1 MGRIHTNASRSSR
14 SFAWRNG
21 HKEERDSL
29 ETENREQVAKAASIV
44 MLAIL
49 VSRIL
54 GFVRERAV
62 AEVFGRTATTD
73 VFFAAFALP
82 DLMYQLLVGGALS
95 SAFIPVFTH
104 YLAKDD
110 EKEAWYVASVFL
122 NFTFLILLLIMIL
135 GVIFTPSLAPLVGVG
150 FSGEQRDLLVLLM
163 RVTFPAVFFTAL
175 AGLCMGVLHSYQKF
189 LLPALGPIVYNL
201 GQILGAYLLGP
212 VVGIMGMA
220 LGTVLGALGNF
231 SIQFPAVVRRAKKHY
246 RPVLDFRHPGIRRM
260 GMLMLPAILG
270 LSISQVNVIVS
281 QNLASTLE
289 TGSIVALRLANRL
302 INFPLGIFA
311 MGISTAVFPTLA
323 RLTARGET
331 AEFTRTLSFG
341 LRIVFFIT
349 VPSAAGMAF
358 LRVPIVRL
366 LFESGEFLAQD
377 TLATAFAL
385 LYYVP
390 GLIAQSALQVTTRGF
405 YSLQD
410 TKTPVKIGFVTVILN
425 FLLSLAFLNWT
436 DLGAGG
442 LAFAYS
448 LSSIFNMVLAL
459 GILGKRLGTLVD
471 SRLWTTLAK
480 STLASLIMGMSA
492 FYTASFI
499 ETRLAMTSK
508 LGQLLQTF
516 GAIGVGV
523 LVYAVLSLVLK
534 MEETQWILGL
544 LKRKL
549 KTRG

>member
-1 MGRIHTNASRSSR
+1 
-14 SFAWRNG
+14 
-21 HKEERDSL
+21 
-29 ETENREQVAKAASIV
+29 

-54 GFVRERAV
+54 GFIRERAV

-95 SAFIPVFTH
+95 SAFIPVFTQ

-122 NFTFLILLLIMIL
+122 NATFLLLLLIMVL
-135 GVIFTPSLAPLVGVG
+135 GVIFTPQLAPLVGMG
-150 FSGEQRDLLVLLM
+150 FSGEQRDLLILLM

-189 LLPALGPIVYNL
+189 FLPALGPIVYNL
-201 GQILGAYLLGP
+201 GQILGAYILGP
-212 VVGIMGMA
+212 IIGIMGMA
-220 LGTVLGALGNF
+220 AGTVAGALGNF
-231 SIQFPAVVRRAKKHY
+231 SIQFPAVLKRAKKHY
-246 RPVLDFRHPGIRRM
+246 RPVVDLRHPGIRRM

-331 AEFTRTLSFG
+331 EEFRRTLSFG
-341 LRIVFFIT
+341 LRVIFFIT
-349 VPSAAGMAF
+349 IPSAFGMAF

-366 LFESGEFLAQD
+366 LFESGEFLPGD

-385 LYYVP
+385 LFYVP
-390 GLIAQSALQVTTRGF
+390 GLIAQSTLQVTTRGF

-410 TKTPVKIGFVTVILN
+410 TKTPVKIGFVTVVLN
-425 FLLSLAFLNWT
+425 FLLSVAFLRLTN
-436 DLGAGG
+436 LGAGG

-448 LSSIFNMVLAL
+448 LSSIFNMALAM
-459 GILGKRLGTLVD
+459 GVLGKRLGGLMD
-471 SRLWTTLAK
+471 PRLWSTVVK
-480 STLASLIMGMSA
+480 SAIASVFMGVGA
-492 FYTASFI
+492 YYTASL
-499 ETRLAMTSK
+499 LASYLPLSSK
-508 LGQLLQTF
+508 LGQAIQTF
-516 GAIGVGV
+516 AAIGVGV
-523 LVYAVLSLVLK
+523 AVYLALSLLFK
-534 MEETQWILGL
+534 MEESHYFLGL

-549 KTRG
+549 RARG

>member
-1 MGRIHTNASRSSR
+1 MEN
-14 SFAWRNG
+14 
-21 HKEERDSL
+21 
-29 ETENREQVAKAASIV
+29 ENREQVAKAASIV

-54 GFVRERAV
+54 GFIRERAV

-95 SAFIPVFTH
+95 SAFIPVFTQ

-122 NFTFLILLLIMIL
+122 NTTFLILLLIMVI

-175 AGLCMGVLHSYQKF
+175 AGLCMGVLHSYQAF
-189 LLPALGPIVYNL
+189 FLPALGPIVYNL
-201 GQILGAYLLGP
+201 GQILGAYILGP
-212 VVGIMGMA
+212 IIGIMGMA
-220 LGTVLGALGNF
+220 VGTVFGALGNF
-231 SIQFPAVVRRAKKHY
+231 SIQFPAVLRRAKVHY
-246 RPVLDFRHPGIRRM
+246 KPVLDFKHPGIRRM
-260 GMLMLPAILG
+260 VMLMLPAVLG
-270 LSISQVNVIVS
+270 LSISQLNVIVS

-331 AEFTRTLSFG
+331 GEFSRTLSFG

-349 VPSAAGMAF
+349 IPSAVGMAF

-366 LFESGEFLAQD
+366 LFESGEFFAAD
-377 TLATAFAL
+377 TLATAFVL
-385 LYYVP
+385 LFYVP
-390 GLIAQSALQVTTRGF
+390 GLIAQAALQVTTRGF
-405 YSLQD
+405 YSMQD
-410 TKTPVKIGFVTVILN
+410 TKTPVKIGFVTVVLN
-425 FLLSLAFLNWT
+425 FLLSLAFLYWT

-448 LSSIFNMVLAL
+448 LSSVFNMILAL
-459 GILGKRLGTLVD
+459 GILGRRLQGLVDKRLLGTFV
-471 SRLWTTLAK
+471 K
-480 STLASLIMGMSA
+480 STIASVSMGLSA
-492 FYTASFI
+492 FVTASFL
-499 ETRLAMTSK
+499 ENYLSLTSK

-516 GAIGVGV
+516 AAIGVGV
-523 LVYAVLSLVLK
+523 LVYFVLSLVLK
-534 MEETQWILGL
+534 MEETKFIWGL
-544 LKRKL
+544 LQKRL
-549 KTRG
+549 KGRA